1 MSDQSIAHAAVY
13 RAVASGRLPKVT
25 TQACVDCGEVAA
37 HYDHYKGYAPEN
49 CLEVQPRC
57 NSCHR
62 TRHWDE
68 HPIPP
73 DVPVRISAFFTPEMY
88 DRIKE
93 VMRKK
98 GISKSGAV
106 RFLVAKGIDWWDALD
121 SKGREVA

>member
-1 MSDQSIAHAAVY
+1 MANGTH
-13 RAVASGRLPKVT
+13 
-25 TQACVDCGEVAA
+25 
-37 HYDHYKGYAPEN
+37 
-49 CLEVQPRC
+49 
-57 NSCHR
+57 
-62 TRHWDE
+62 
-68 HPIPP
+68 IPP
-73 DVPVRISAFFTPEMY
+73 AMAAPDQEFEGRINAFFTPEMY